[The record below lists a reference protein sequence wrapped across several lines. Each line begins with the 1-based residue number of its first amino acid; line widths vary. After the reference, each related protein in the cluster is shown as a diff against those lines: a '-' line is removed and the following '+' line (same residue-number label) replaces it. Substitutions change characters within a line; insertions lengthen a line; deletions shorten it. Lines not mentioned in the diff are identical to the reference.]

1 MICLPRHAVRTTLAS
16 NRLGWVEK
24 EITRKIDARPG
35 GPAAKRQSS
44 PERAG
49 INPEDD
55 LPATACRANDACEQ
69 PAWLGR
75 ERNNAAKIDARPGG
89 PAAKR
94 QSSPERAGI
103 NPEDDL
109 PATACRANDACEQP
123 AWLGRERNNAAK
135 STRGPEGRPPN
146 VSPVQKELGS
156 IKKMICLPRHAV
168 RTTVASNRLGWVEK
182 EITRK
187 IDARP
192 GGPAA
197 KRQSSPERAG
207 INPEDDLP
215 ATACRAND
223 ACEQPAWLGRER
235 NNAAKSTRGPEGR
248 PPNVSPVQKGLGSIP
263 KMICPPRHAVRTTLA
278 SNRLGWVEKEITLQN
293 RREARRAG
301 RQTSAQS
308 RKGWDQ
314 SRR

>member
-24 EITRKIDARPG
+24 EITR
-35 GPAAKRQSS
+35 
-44 PERAG
+44 
-49 INPEDD
+49 
-55 LPATACRANDACEQ
+55 
-69 PAWLGR
+69 
-75 ERNNAAKIDARPGG
+75 KIDARPGG

-187 IDARP
+187 ID
-192 GGPAA
+192 
-197 KRQSSPERAG
+197 
-207 INPEDDLP
+207 
-215 ATACRAND
+215 
-223 ACEQPAWLGRER
+223 
-235 NNAAKSTRGPEGR
+235 RGPEGR
-248 PPNVSPVQKGLGSIP
+248 PLNVSPVQKGLGSIP

-308 RKGWDQ
+308 RKSWDQ